1 MKKKVVVDCDDVLLL
16 LNESVEEYLK
26 IRYPDYSMSK
36 IHNFA
41 LDGDIGCPKSEVLKA
56 YGNPI
61 VFVHAGLTFK
71 FYDALEL
78 LCNKY
83 DVIISTNNL
92 NLSIIKYKIE
102 LFQRIFNDLELTYW
116 FSCKKKPV
124 CQEAYAVFED
134 CLENMLE
141 YSPDSIKV
149 LIDKP
154 YNQESYNGVVIKQL
168 SNLCRCKN
176 FYAGVQYLL
185 GVDSDE

>member
-26 IRYPDYSMSK
+26 FQYPNYSISK

-56 YGNPI
+56 YGNVL
-61 VFVHAGLTFK
+61 VFTHADLTFK
-71 FYDALEL
+71 LYAGLKL
-78 LCNKY
+78 LCDKY

-92 NLSIIKYKIE
+92 NLDIIKFKID
-102 LFQRIFNDLELTYW
+102 LFQKILGDLQLTYW
-116 FSCKKKPV
+116 FSCKKKSV

-141 YSPDSIKV
+141 YSPSSIKI

-154 YNQESYNGVVIKQL
+154 YNQEAYNGVVIKQL
-168 SNLCRCKN
+168 NNLCRCKN